1 MRAYDAVFMEQA
13 LTLAENAR
21 GRTSPN
27 PLVGAVIVDEETAD
41 VEGRPLVLSR
51 GHHVRPGTDHAEVA
65 ALRPLGGKAPGK
77 TLYVTLEPCNHV
89 GRTGRCTDAVL
100 AAGLRRVVIGLRDAN
115 HRVEGGGIE
124 RLRQAGLEITTF
136 VLEDRCRHQNRGYLH
151 WLATGRPHMLL
162 KAAISLDGKLALR
175 GNPPTEERAPQW
187 LTSAAA
193 RRRAHVLRDQA
204 DAILVG
210 AGTVLCDDPQLTVR
224 LPAEDR
230 RDDRQ
235 PLRVILDGALRT
247 PASARLCGPGTLI
260 VTSAAAVRMKPELAA
275 ALRARG
281 VELHPLPGTTT
292 HPDAPA
298 CTLEL
303 PAVLR
308 ALGERGL
315 LYVLCEGGAGLH
327 GALLAAELYDEAA
340 LFVAPVFLGERG
352 LPLGSGFA
360 PSRLDEA
367 PWLTELQ
374 VEPLHPD
381 VFLRGLVRPRGFSA
395 SSPEKKEA

>member
-1 MRAYDAVFMEQA
+1 MEQA
-13 LTLAENAR
+13 LILAENAR

-27 PLVGAVIVDEETAD
+27 PLVGAVIVDEEAAD
-41 VEGRPLVLSR
+41 VGGLPRVLSG

-65 ALRPLGGKAPGK
+65 ALRSLNGQAPGK

-100 AAGLRRVVIGLRDAN
+100 AAGLRRVVVGLRDEN
-115 HRVEGGGIE
+115 PRVEGGGIA
-124 RLRQAGLEITTF
+124 RLRAAGVEVTTF
-136 VLEDRCRHQNRGYLH
+136 VLEDRCRQQNRGYLH
-151 WLATGRPHMLL
+151 WLTTGRPHMLL

-175 GNPPTEERAPQW
+175 SSSATEERAPQW

-193 RRRAHVLRDQA
+193 RRRAHVLRDQV

-210 AGTVLCDDPQLTVR
+210 AGTVLSDDPQLTVR
-224 LPAEDR
+224 LPDGER

-235 PLRVILDGALRT
+235 PLRVVLDGALRT
-247 PASARLCGPGTLI
+247 PVTAKLAGSGTVI
-260 VTSAAAVRMKPELAA
+260 VTSAAAVRMKPEIAA
-275 ALRARG
+275 TLRARG
-281 VELHPLPGTTT
+281 VEILELPGTTK

-303 PAVLR
+303 PGVLR

-315 LYVLCEGGAGLH
+315 LYVLCEGGASLH

-340 LFVAPVFLGERG
+340 LFVAPVLLGERG

-367 PWLTELQ
+367 PWL
-374 VEPLHPD
+374 VEPQIETLGPD
-381 VFLRGLVRPRGFSA
+381 VLWRGLIRRRGFCA
-395 SSPEKKEA
+395 PYLEKKEA